1 MAKHQNKKPQP
12 KAKRDDFSSSV
23 KKTMAERVA
32 YLCSNPDCR
41 IQTVGPHS
49 KSDKVNRLGEAA
61 HITAAIEGG
70 ERYDPNLTV
79 EERKAITNGIWLC
92 CDCHKLV
99 DSDPDVYPV
108 ELLRRW
114 KAEAEAEAKA
124 NLGKPAERKANPQ
137 RFPLKAPAILLEEF
151 VPGSRDT
158 ELAAL
163 RTSLEQEH
171 TVYLWGFGGMGK
183 SETAIR
189 LAHDLAPADKI
200 FLMHYQNSMRET
212 ILKLNFE
219 GYKLYATEATNTPET
234 YAEADLRQRMKML
247 KDSYRDA
254 ILIVDNFD
262 VEGKTIDELR
272 SEPAFQELLSGGF
285 RLIFTTRSPLPRP
298 DWEIKA
304 MERTYQLQLM
314 RNLAPDMEYNDDQLI
329 ELIDAVDGHTLT
341 LSLMAKT
348 MSKSW
353 GDVTPNQI
361 LSALKNS
368 RWEELESPD
377 VASGKDRDNTQ
388 RRIEAH
394 LCALF
399 DLSNLSDDA
408 RIVLSCATLLPDGG
422 MSASLF
428 RRCLTPAQKEALS
441 KFAER
446 NWLTR
451 REGLLT
457 IHPVMRQVCRMALKP
472 DERECGAFLEELW
485 KQYDDKLY
493 DAPRF
498 KQMGDCFALATD
510 TLKCLNP
517 WYPNHAGRLYSYVGL
532 NDLGLAYFQKAVD
545 LVEKHDPDNGEM
557 LGTVWNDVAYSYGQ
571 LGNHG
576 RALELH
582 QSALDIRKKVLPKGH
597 PDLALSYNNVGK
609 EYSQLGNHKKA
620 LELVQTAL
628 EIRKS
633 VLPEDHPDLARYY
646 DSVGSEYSWLGNH
659 QKAFE
664 LAQTALDINIRVLPE
679 DHPDLARS
687 YDNVG
692 CEYSWLGNHKKSLEL
707 EQTALYIRKRV
718 LPENHPDLGRS
729 HREVGIS
736 LWISK
741 RMKEALPHLLKAME
755 ICEHACPPGHP
766 DLTLI
771 YNTLADYHMVVKSH
785 AKSAHF
791 RRLAEENEAKR
802 SK

>member
-1 MAKHQNKKPQP
+1 MAKKRNNN
-12 KAKRDDFSSSV
+12 RDDFSQTVV
-23 KKTMAERVA
+23 KHLGNRVNHI
-32 YLCSNPDCR
+32 CSNPDC
-41 IQTVGPHS
+41 QVVTVGP
-49 KSDKVNRLGEAA
+49 KATPDKASVIGKAA
-61 HITAAIEGG
+61 HITAAAEGG
-70 ERYDPNLTV
+70 PRYDASLTPV
-79 EERKAITNGIWLC
+79 QRSGIDNGIWLC
-92 CDCHKLV
+92 ANCHDKV
-99 DSDPDVYPV
+99 DADPVRYPA
-108 ELLRRW
+108 ELLRAW
-114 KAEAEAEAKA
+114 KQQAEDNAS
-124 NLGKPAERKANPQ
+124 NRFGKPISTVQNPQ

-247 KDSYRDA
+247 KDGYRDA

-272 SEPAFQELLSGGF
+272 SEPACQELLSGGF

-304 MERTYQLQLM
+304 MERAYQLKLM
-314 RNLAPDMEYNDDQLI
+314 RSLAPDMEYNDDQLI
-329 ELIDAVDGHTLT
+329 ELIEAVNGHTLT

-353 GDVTPNQI
+353 GDVTPHQI

-368 RWEELESPD
+368 HWEELESPD
-377 VASGKDRDNTQ
+377 VVSGKDRDNTQ

-399 DLSNLSDDA
+399 DLSNLSDHA
-408 RIVLSCATLLPDGG
+408 RTVLCCATLLPDGG
-422 MSASLF
+422 MKASLF
-428 RRCLTPAQKEALS
+428 RHCLPPEQKEALS
-441 KFAER
+441 NLAER

-457 IHPVMRQVCRMALKP
+457 IHPVMRQVCRMVLKP
-472 DERECGAFLEELW
+472 DERECGAFLEDLW

-510 TLKCLNP
+510 NLNSLNP

-557 LGTVWNDVAYSYGQ
+557 LGTVWNDAGYSYSV
-571 LGNHG
+571 LGNYG
-576 RALELH
+576 RALELY
-582 QSALDIRKKVLPKGH
+582 QSALDIRKKVLPEDH
-597 PDLALSYNNVGK
+597 PDLALSYDNVGSA
-609 EYSQLGNHKKA
+609 YSHLGDHKKA
-620 LELVQTAL
+620 LEFNQFALDIQKRILPENHPHLARSYGYVGIEYSYLGDHKKALKIFQTAL
-628 EIRKS
+628 DIQKQ
-633 VLPEDHPDLARYY
+633 VFLEDHPDLARTY
-646 DSVGSEYSWLGNH
+646 DHVGNEYSYLGDH
-659 QKAFE
+659 KKALKF
-664 LAQTALDINIRVLPE
+664 LQFALDI
-679 DHPDLARS
+679 
-687 YDNVG
+687 
-692 CEYSWLGNHKKSLEL
+692 
-707 EQTALYIRKRV
+707 QKRV
-718 LPENHPDLGRS
+718 LPETHPDLGQS
-729 HREVGIS
+729 HRDVGVS
-736 LWISK
+736 LCNLK
-741 RMKEALPHLLKAME
+741 RTKEALPHLLKAME
-755 ICEHACPPGHP
+755 IWEQACPPGHP
-766 DLTLI
+766 DLTDI
-771 YNTLADYHMVVKSH
+771 YNLLADYHILIKSR
-785 AKSAHF
+785 AKAAHF
-791 RRLAEENEAKR
+791 RLLAEENETKR
-802 SK
+802 QE